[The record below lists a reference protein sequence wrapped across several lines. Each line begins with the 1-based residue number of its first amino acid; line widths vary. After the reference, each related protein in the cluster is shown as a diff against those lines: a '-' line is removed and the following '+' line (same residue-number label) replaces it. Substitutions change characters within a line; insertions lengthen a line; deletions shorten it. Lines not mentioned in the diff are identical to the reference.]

1 MPSIHVCSLA
11 RLSATVAETGAS
23 HIATLINQATAVDR
37 PASIAIERHL
47 FLGMSDITAPLD
59 GHILPEAEHVE
70 RLIAF
75 MRDWGLERRNP
86 IVVHC
91 FAGISRST
99 AAAFIGACILAPEMS
114 EEGWARQIRDRSPT
128 ATPNARI
135 VELADRILAREG
147 RMVRA
152 IEAIGR
158 GVDVETWDGVPF
170 RLDLPPVR

>member
-1 MPSIHVCSLA
+1 
-11 RLSATVAETGAS
+11 
-23 HIATLINQATAVDR
+23 
-37 PASIAIERHL
+37 
-47 FLGMSDITAPLD
+47 
-59 GHILPEAEHVE
+59 
-70 RLIAF
+70 
-75 MRDWGLERRNP
+75 
-86 IVVHC
+86 
-91 FAGISRST
+91 
-99 AAAFIGACILAPEMS
+99 MS